1 MRTTMRAE
9 IICIGTELLL
19 GHVVNT
25 NAAFLGREL
34 ALLGYDLHHT
44 SVVGDNAARLAEVL
58 QTALTRSSLVITT
71 GGLGPTLDDLTKK
84 TVADVLGR
92 PMVHDAATT
101 QSIRDFFG
109 SRPYGAN
116 QETQAWFPEGATVLV
131 NHHGT
136 APGCAVT
143 ADNGALL
150 LLFPGPPG
158 EMQPMFQDMA
168 LPILEKQVG
177 ASIVSFMVRTF
188 GQGEG
193 DAALKLGSLCENAN
207 PSTATYLGAHH
218 EVFARVTAKAATRNE
233 ARELALPTVEEA
245 KKRLGDVVYGVNV
258 DSLEQVVVGLLRERG
273 EEVATAESCTGGM
286 LAMRITDIP
295 GSSAVFR
302 TGLVTYANETKTRL
316 LGVPEDM
323 LAAHGAVSPEVAR
336 CMAEGVR
343 RSASS
348 TYGIGITGIAGP
360 DGGTEEK
367 PVGLVYL
374 ALATP
379 EGTFVCRMAPAGI
392 YRGRNYVRERSVGL
406 ALDMLRRYLEHK
418 PVPETFTC

>member
-1 MRTTMRAE
+1 MRAE

-44 SVVGDNAARLAEVL
+44 SVVGDNAGRLAEVL
-58 QTALTRSSLVITT
+58 EKALTRSSLIITT

-92 PMVHDAATT
+92 PMVHDDATT
-101 QSIRDFFG
+101 QSLKEYFG
-109 SRPYGAN
+109 SRPGDAN
-116 QETQAWFPEGATVLV
+116 QETQAWFPQGATVLA
-131 NHHGT
+131 NRHGT
-136 APGCAVT
+136 APGCALT
-143 ADNGALL
+143 ADNGTMI
-150 LLFPGPPG
+150 LLFPGPPR
-158 EMQPMFQDMA
+158 EMEPMFREMA
-168 LPILEKQVG
+168 LPLLEKRVG
-177 ASIVSFMVRTF
+177 ASILSFMVRTF

-193 DAALKLGSLCENAN
+193 NAAMKLGSLCEAAN
-207 PSTATYLGAHH
+207 PTAATYLGAHH
-218 EVFARVTAKAATRNE
+218 EVFVRVTAKAATREE
-233 ARELALPTVEEA
+233 ARALALPAVEEVRA
-245 KKRLGDVVYGVNV
+245 RLGDVVYGVNV

-286 LAMRITDIP
+286 LAMRLTDIP
-295 GSSAVFR
+295 GASAVFR

-323 LAAHGAVSPEVAR
+323 LAAHGAVSEEVAR

-343 RSASS
+343 ASAAA

-360 DGGTEEK
+360 DGGTAEK

-379 EGTFVCRMAPAGI
+379 GKTFCCRMAPAGI
-392 YRGRNYVRERSVGL
+392 YRGRTYIRERSVGL
-406 ALDMLRRYLEHK
+406 ALDMLRRYLENK
-418 PVPETFTC
+418 PVPDTFSC